1 MLQVRKLRLE
11 EIQYMSNIIKL
22 VNSKNGSPEFSNSK
36 NHTISDKPGS
46 SNYTEYARVHSYI
59 RNGEKYYVNKCFT
72 MHMIVSNHK
81 LTSLV

>member
-36 NHTISDKPGS
+36 NHTISDK
-46 SNYTEYARVHSYI
+46 
-59 RNGEKYYVNKCFT
+59 K
-72 MHMIVSNHK
+72 
-81 LTSLV
+81 